1 MRSELEKWRQVFW
14 VSPLVEESEKMDL
27 ANAVSTYESLVD
39 IMSPFRVGLIHG
51 KMKAKEKE
59 AIMKEFVENKI
70 QVLSST
76 TVIEV
81 GVDVP
86 NATIMCIEWAERFGL
101 SSLHQIRGRVGRGKH
116 QSYCYLFPTTWNNTD
131 RLKAMEQTNNGFELS
146 EIDLEIRGPWEV
158 YWVRQSGLPDLKIAD
173 ITDLQLVSQIREDIE
188 EMFEKT

>member
-1 MRSELEKWRQVFW
+1 
-14 VSPLVEESEKMDL
+14 VEESEKMDL

-86 NATIMCIEWAERFGL
+86 NATIMCIE
-101 SSLHQIRGRVGRGKH
+101 
-116 QSYCYLFPTTWNNTD
+116 
-131 RLKAMEQTNNGFELS
+131 
-146 EIDLEIRGPWEV
+146 
-158 YWVRQSGLPDLKIAD
+158 
-173 ITDLQLVSQIREDIE
+173 
-188 EMFEKT
+188 